1 MLIKNPLC
9 FLIALALAQ
18 SAACSALSDH
28 GTPAPLDDEKIAPP
42 GSGSPES
49 SEGSPPAPVD
59 FAGGES
65 GGAPAGSL
73 CKVHEA
79 EDDAV
84 PQCEQKAPA
93 GSFSP
98 VLQWEW
104 TAPEAAPGS
113 LFSGSFQTPLVANLT
128 DDNGDGAVDLC
139 DIPDIVIASID
150 TFAYAGSGLVST
162 SFMHVLSGDTG
173 AHKLTFASKVDTFVY
188 PALGDIDND
197 GLVEIIAGDPSG
209 KLIAFENDGSVK
221 WIGDPAGYRDSF
233 SSAQCATI
241 ALYDLEGDG
250 SVEIL
255 AGFEVFDAQGKKL
268 WGLPGN
274 ASEWNEQFWCVTP
287 TAADLDG
294 DGSLEVLFGHAAFR
308 ADGSSYFKL
317 DGFAPGH
324 PHVANLDADPE
335 PEIFLTNKDGL
346 TILEADGSIKLG
358 PVRPTDPNPSPNCWG
373 KPAVVHDFDGDGKA
387 DIAAGTCSDFSVYSV
402 SAGELKTI
410 WSSPVKDVSGLATSS
425 AFDFLGDGV
434 ADAIYADET
443 SIFVFD
449 GAEGGLLM
457 TAPRSS
463 ATLIEYPVVADVDND
478 GSAEII
484 YVSNY
489 SAGGSG
495 PAVSV
500 LRDAEDRWIRAR
512 RIWNQYSYHVTNVR
526 EDGTIPKL
534 MKPSHQLLNTFRT
547 GSQIEGG
554 ADCSP
559 PEPPK

>member
-1 MLIKNPLC
+1 M
-9 FLIALALAQ
+9 ALALG
-18 SAACSALSDH
+18 AACSASNNENR
-28 GTPAPLDDEKIAPP
+28 PAPLEGGPEPAQ
-42 GSGSPES
+42 GSPGGEAG
-49 SEGSPPAPVD
+49 EDSPPAPVD
-59 FAGGES
+59 FEGS
-65 GGAPAGSL
+65 TGAPDVPGSS
-73 CKVHEA
+73 CKVLES

-84 PQCEQKAPA
+84 PKCQQKAPA
-93 GSFSP
+93 GSFAP
-98 VLQWEW
+98 VVQWEW
-104 TAPEAAPGS
+104 TAPDPAPGS

-128 DDNGDGAVDLC
+128 DDNGDGAIDLC
-139 DIPDIVIASID
+139 DVPDVVIGSVD
-150 TFAYAGSGLVST
+150 TFAYEGTGLTST
-162 SFMHVLSGDTG
+162 SFLHVLSGDTG

-197 GLVEIIAGDPSG
+197 GLPEIVAGDPSG
-209 KLIAFENDGSVK
+209 KLIAFETDGSVK
-221 WIGDPAGYRDSF
+221 WLSDPAGYRASF
-233 SSAQCATI
+233 SSAQCAAI

-250 SVEIL
+250 DVEIL

-274 ASEWNEQFWCVTP
+274 ASEWDEQFWCVTP

-294 DGSLEVLFGHAAFR
+294 DGALEVLFGHAAFR
-308 ADGSSYFKL
+308 ADGSPYFKL
-317 DGFAPGH
+317 GGFAPGH
-324 PHVANLDADPE
+324 PHVANLDDDPE

-346 TILEADGSIKLG
+346 TVLEADGSIKFG
-358 PVRPTDPNPSPNCWG
+358 PVRPTDPKPSPNCWG

-387 DIAAGTCSDFSVYSV
+387 DIAAGTCTDLSVYSV
-402 SAGELKTI
+402 GEGGLKI
-410 WSSPVKDVSGLATSS
+410 LWSSPVKDISGLATSS

-434 ADAIYADET
+434 ADTIYADES

-449 GAEGGLLM
+449 GAEGSLLM

-495 PAVSV
+495 PAVTV

-526 EDGTIPKL
+526 EDGTIPKA
-534 MKPSHQLLNTFRT
+534 MKASHKLLNTFRT
-547 GSQIEGG
+547 GSQMEGG
-554 ADCSP
+554 ADCEP

>member
-1 MLIKNPLC
+1 MIRKSLC
-9 FLIALALAQ
+9 FLIALFAG
-18 SAACSALSDH
+18 CSASNEV
-28 GTPAPLDDEKIAPP
+28 GNQAPP
-42 GSGSPES
+42 GSEP
-49 SEGSPPAPVD
+49 EGSAGEPSAGTPPPPVD
-59 FAGGES
+59 FAGS
-65 GGAPAGSL
+65 GSSDPPAGSL
-73 CKVHEA
+73 CKVKET

-84 PQCEQKAPA
+84 PKCEQKAPA
-93 GSFSP
+93 GAFAP

-104 TAPEAAPGS
+104 TAPPASPGS

-128 DDNGDGAVDLC
+128 DDNGDGAIDLC
-139 DIPDIVIASID
+139 DVPDILVGAVD
-150 TFAYAGSGLVST
+150 TFEYAPGGLAST
-162 SFMHVLSGDTG
+162 SYLHVLSGDTG
-173 AHKLTFASKVDTFVY
+173 ALKRTFAAKVDTFVY

-197 GLVEIIAGDPSG
+197 GLPEIVAGSPDG
-209 KLIAFENDGSVK
+209 ELMAFETNGSVK
-221 WIGDPAGYRDSF
+221 WIGDPAGYRASF
-233 SSAQCATI
+233 SSAQCAAV

-255 AGFEVFDAQGKKL
+255 AGFEVFNADGKKL

-274 ASEWNEQFWCVTP
+274 ASEWDEQFWCVTP

-308 ADGSSYFKL
+308 ADGSPYFKL

-335 PEIFLTNKDGL
+335 PEIFLTNRDGL

-358 PVRPTDPNPSPNCWG
+358 PVRPTDPKPAANCWG
-373 KPAVVHDFDGDGKA
+373 KPAVVHDFNGDGVA

-402 SAGELKTI
+402 KDGGLTPLWTA
-410 WSSPVKDVSGLATSS
+410 PVTDVSGLATAS

-434 ADAIYADET
+434 ADGIYADES

-449 GAEGGLLM
+449 GAEGSLLM
-457 TAPRSS
+457 TAERSS

-478 GSAEII
+478 GSAEIV

-489 SAGGSG
+489 SKGGSG

-526 EDGTIPKL
+526 EDGTIPKA
-534 MKPSHQLLNTFRT
+534 MKASHKLLNTFRT
-547 GSQIEGG
+547 GSQVEGG
-554 ADCSP
+554 ADCDP
-559 PEPPK
+559 AEPK